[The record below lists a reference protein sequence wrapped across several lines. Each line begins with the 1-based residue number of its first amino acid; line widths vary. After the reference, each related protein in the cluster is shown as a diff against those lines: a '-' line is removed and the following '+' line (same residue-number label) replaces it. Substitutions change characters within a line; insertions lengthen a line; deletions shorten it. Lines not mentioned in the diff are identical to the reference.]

1 MNYWSYIIYYA
12 IMQPYIEQVV
22 TISIYLKFWRL
33 NIKLSSSHKII
44 IDILSNILSMFSSN
58 LAGVQVEYGDEV
70 EVHSLCIVDQNTFE
84 VLHSHTFLQ
93 TECAVR

>member
-93 TECAVR
+93 NECAVR